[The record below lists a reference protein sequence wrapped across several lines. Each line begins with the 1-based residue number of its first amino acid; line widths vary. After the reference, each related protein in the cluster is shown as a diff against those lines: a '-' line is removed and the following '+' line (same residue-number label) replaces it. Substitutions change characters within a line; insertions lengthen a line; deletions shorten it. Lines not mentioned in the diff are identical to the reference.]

1 MFKPHV
7 KGQLMA
13 EPTNWEIITMSGMT
27 GSEEK
32 ILSRVRMTTD
42 GVWIGDSI
50 Y

>member
-1 MFKPHV
+1 
-7 KGQLMA
+7 
-13 EPTNWEIITMSGMT
+13 MSGMT

-50 Y
+50 YWPLTQLVTTLYRSL